1 MTKHNAGSQ
10 PRRGPRAWWLCGLLA
25 VGLLLGACGSDDDD
39 DSDAKKSPGASAES
53 LSRYKEGS
61 ELPADWPE
69 NDIPVPSGAKVVA
82 SISKATVA
90 DQPGEAST
98 VLYSLTQTPQEVHDF
113 MAAELPKKGWTL
125 LEASAPADTG
135 FSVTSAEGN
144 GYIGVFTAGEGIA
157 PADVADA
164 DTVTLQIILA
174 KAPPAGETSPEA
186 SPEGSPEASPKG

>member
-1 MTKHNAGSQ
+1 MTIHNAGPQ
-10 PRRGPRAWWLCGLLA
+10 PLRGPRAWWLCGLLA
-25 VGLLLGACGSDDDD
+25 TGLLLGACGSNDDDS
-39 DSDAKKSPGASAES
+39 SDAKKSPGASVS
-53 LSRYKEGS
+53 SYKEGS

-69 NDIPVPSGAKVVA
+69 NDIPVPTGAMVVA

-98 VLYSLTQTPQEVHDF
+98 VLYSVTQTPQEVHDF

-144 GYIGVFTAGEGIA
+144 GFIAVFTAGEGIA

-186 SPEGSPEASPKG
+186 SPEG

>member
-1 MTKHNAGSQ
+1 M
-10 PRRGPRAWWLCGLLA
+10 
-25 VGLLLGACGSDDDD
+25 GACGSNDDD
-39 DSDAKKSPGASAES
+39 DSSKAKESPGASADS
-53 LSRYKEGS
+53 LARYKEGS

-69 NDIPVPSGAKVVA
+69 NDVPVPSGATVVA

-98 VLYSLTQTPQEVHDF
+98 VLYLVTQTPQEIHDF

-125 LEASAPADTG
+125 LEASTPADTG

-144 GYIGVFTAGEGIA
+144 GYIAVFTAGEGIA

-164 DTVTLQIILA
+164 DKVTLQIILA
-174 KAPPAGETSPEA
+174 KAPPAGEA
-186 SPEGSPEASPKG
+186 SPEGSPKG